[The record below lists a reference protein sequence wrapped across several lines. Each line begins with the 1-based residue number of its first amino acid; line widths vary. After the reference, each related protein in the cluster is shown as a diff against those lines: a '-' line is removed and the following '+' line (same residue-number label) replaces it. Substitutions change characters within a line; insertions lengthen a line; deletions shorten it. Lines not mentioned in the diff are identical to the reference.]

1 MTQLM
6 TTIYYK
12 DGKQITV
19 PADTIFSI
27 IGRRPWRPPA
37 PPKPLAYLKPDY
49 KGKNI
54 SGGRKCVFSQSK
66 AYKGNNLP
74 GHARAWAW
82 PYARDNELTKER

>member
-12 DGKQITV
+12 DGSET
-19 PADTIFSI
+19 TIPLDAVFSLM
-27 IGRRPWRPPA
+27 GRKPWSPPA

-66 AYKGNNLP
+66 AYKHGYHP
-74 GHARAWAW
+74 HAISWDW
-82 PYARDNELTKER
+82 SYARDNELTKENE